1 MANRQVFFVFFGGTT
16 VSSAAYKLR
25 IHSYEKSFKDG
36 VRYMFDVQDKLVW
49 GMAGLRLLSGSIEM
63 IAALVMLYYGTIER
77 AVTVNAFLS
86 LVGPTVLILVTTIGL
101 IGLADK
107 LDFSKM
113 LIVMCGV
120 GLILYGVRS

>member
-1 MANRQVFFVFFGGTT
+1 
-16 VSSAAYKLR
+16 
-25 IHSYEKSFKDG
+25 
-36 VRYMFDVQDKLVW
+36 MFDVQDKLVW
-49 GMAGLRLLSGSIEM
+49 GMAGLRMLSGAIEVM
-63 IAALVMLYYGTIER
+63 AALLMLYYGTIER

-113 LIVMCGV
+113 LIVMIGV
-120 GLILYGVRS
+120 GFILYGVRF

>member
-1 MANRQVFFVFFGGTT
+1 
-16 VSSAAYKLR
+16 
-25 IHSYEKSFKDG
+25 
-36 VRYMFDVQDKLVW
+36 MFHVQDQWVW
-49 GMAGLRLLSGSIEM
+49 GMAGLRLISGSIEVA
-63 IAALVMLYYGTIER
+63 AALLMIYYGTIEK
-77 AVTVNAFLS
+77 AVVVNAFLS

-113 LIVMCGV
+113 VWVMCGV